1 MGPDAG
7 FKKEKTVFPFI
18 SKLKT
23 FKLCSIFGIPVCV
36 NVSFFLIG
44 LLMVI
49 GSKSLAMSLTVLVG
63 LGASL
68 VAHELAH
75 CYAAYEF
82 GYKTHAVTLHML
94 GAVAEVRFRSMIP
107 PKQEIIIA
115 AAGPVMSIVLAGLF
129 AIIATL
135 LYTVP
140 CVGAA
145 IAMPFASLAA
155 INFVLFT
162 FNILPGFPMD
172 GGRILRGALT
182 FKKGPKRATYLTMK
196 TAHVFAYVLG
206 AAGIAMLVSGIP
218 NGILSIVI
226 AAFVYI
232 YSKKEN
238 EFAEMTLP

>member
-1 MGPDAG
+1 ML
-7 FKKEKTVFPFI
+7 PFI

-23 FKLCSIFGIPVCV
+23 FKLCDVFGIPVYV

-49 GSKSLAMSLTVLVG
+49 GSKSLVMSLIVLAG

-82 GYKTHAVTLHML
+82 GYKTHTVTLHML
-94 GAVAEVRFRSMIP
+94 GAVAEVRFSSMIP

-129 AIIATL
+129 AIIAML
-135 LYTVP
+135 LYIVP

-145 IAMPFASLAA
+145 VAMPFASLAV
-155 INFVLFT
+155 INFMLFA

-206 AAGIAMLVSGIP
+206 AAGLAMLLAGMP
-218 NGILSIVI
+218 NGLVSIII
-226 AAFVYI
+226 AVFVYK
-232 YSKKEN
+232 YSKQEN
-238 EFAEMTLP
+238 DLVERMLP